1 MKFIFPTNYNF
12 KSKIFGVL
20 DYNTAI
26 LNVIWMLFI
35 YCLISIFF
43 SNISAK
49 IVLFIILCL
58 PFLLLSIIGFNNENF
73 IYVLKYMLKYLLS
86 PKLYLYRKDL

>member
-12 KSKIFGVL
+12 KSKILGVL

-26 LNVIWMLFI
+26 INIIWIVFVYCFINLFFNNI
-35 YCLISIFF
+35 TLKTILI
-43 SNISAK
+43 
-49 IVLFIILCL
+49 VILCL

-73 IYVLKYMLKYLLS
+73 IYVIKYMLKYLLS
-86 PKLYLYRKDL
+86 TKLYLYKKE